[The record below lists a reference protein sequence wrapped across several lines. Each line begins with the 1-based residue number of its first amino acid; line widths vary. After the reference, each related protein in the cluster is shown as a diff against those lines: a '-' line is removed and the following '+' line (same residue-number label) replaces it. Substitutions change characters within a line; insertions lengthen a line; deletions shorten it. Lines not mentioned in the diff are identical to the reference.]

1 MISSILSRLSVFNNG
16 SVWALYL
23 LHVIIRTAL
32 FCSLNI
38 LSDLKPHDNMQYCR
52 WGRIKLLYKIFN
64 IFWGKN
70 RFNLHIIPSDLDILF
85 EIFCTCPFHV
95 KCWSIVKPK
104 KSKSVTRSIICS
116 LKFSCGIRFS
126 MFRCLWWKIINFVF
140 LTLSD
145 SLFISN
151 HICMFFN
158 SLFILVDSCKLL
170 QLLSIFTSNEHSV
183 LVKFV
188 SSANKIAWNF
198 ELAFM
203 YIRLHLCVYVNNRAY
218 CVSNLIP
225 VAITCVVL
233 VGKNWIWMG
242 IYKTFRFLG
251 PPDHISLNWSIV
263 SICVFIFV
271 ANRLIGLNWT

>member
-70 RFNLHIIPSDLDILF
+70 RFNLHIISSDLDILF
-85 EIFCTCPFHV
+85 EILCTCPFHV

-116 LKFSCGIRFS
+116 FKFSCGIRFS

-198 ELAFM
+198 ELA
-203 YIRLHLCVYVNNRAY
+203 L
-218 CVSNLIP
+218 
-225 VAITCVVL
+225 
-233 VGKNWIWMG
+233 WI
-242 IYKTFRFLG
+242 
-251 PPDHISLNWSIV
+251 S
-263 SICVFIFV
+263 FI
-271 ANRLIGLNWT
+271 

>member
-64 IFWGKN
+64 IFWGKH

-85 EIFCTCPFHV
+85 DIFWTCPFHV

-116 LKFSCGIRFS
+116 FKFSCGIRFS
-126 MFRCLWWKIINFVF
+126 MFRCLWWKIINF
-140 LTLSD
+140 
-145 SLFISN
+145 
-151 HICMFFN
+151 
-158 SLFILVDSCKLL
+158 LVL
-170 QLLSIFTSNEHSV
+170 
-183 LVKFV
+183 
-188 SSANKIAWNF
+188 
-198 ELAFM
+198 
-203 YIRLHLCVYVNNRAY
+203 LCVLR
-218 CVSNLIP
+218 
-225 VAITCVVL
+225 
-233 VGKNWIWMG
+233 WI
-242 IYKTFRFLG
+242 Y
-251 PPDHISLNWSIV
+251 
-263 SICVFIFV
+263 
-271 ANRLIGLNWT
+271 